1 MPTSQQSS
9 KSVSRAPA
17 GRPAILGG
25 GATFDE
31 EIFVTRPVIPDRV
44 AFSELTQSIFE
55 SRWLTNN
62 GPKAIELERLLV
74 ARLGVAFV
82 ATFCNG
88 TAALLTAL
96 RALDLEGEVITTP
109 FTFPATTH
117 CIEWNGLSPVFCDV
131 DPETYNLDPAAIEQ
145 HIGPR
150 TSAILPVHVFGNPC
164 DVDALQ
170 ALADRHGLKIIYDA
184 AHCFGVTLDDR
195 PIGVFGD
202 LSALSFHAT
211 KVFHTAEGG
220 AVVSNDPGLREKL
233 ALLRNFGIV
242 NENEVR
248 GVGLNGKLSEL
259 HAALGILVLD
269 QIDGEIASR
278 ARLAAHYHERL
289 QHIEG
294 LSFQRFAE
302 GVGRN
307 HFNLSV
313 EIDAPTFG
321 LSRDQ
326 LQEALRAERI
336 ISRKYFHPLCSENAC
351 YANLP
356 SSRPQALPAA
366 QRLASRI
373 LTLPLY
379 GALGES
385 EVDAIVDALLRIHD
399 HAPAV
404 RLQLDATA

>member
-1 MPTSQQSS
+1 VHTSQQSS
-9 KSVSRAPA
+9 KSSSRVPT
-17 GRPAILGG
+17 GRPAILDG

-31 EIFVTRPVIPDRV
+31 EIFVTRPVIPDSA
-44 AFSELTQSIFE
+44 AFSEMAESIFE

-62 GPKAIELERLLV
+62 GPQAIELERLLV
-74 ARLGVAFV
+74 DRLGVAFV

-109 FTFPATTH
+109 FTFPATAH

-131 DPETYNLDPAAIEQ
+131 DPETYNLDPASIEQ

-164 DVDALQ
+164 DVKALQ
-170 ALADRHGLKIIYDA
+170 AIADRHGLKIIYDA
-184 AHCFGVTLDDR
+184 AHCFGVTLDDV
-195 PIGVFGD
+195 PIGAFGD

-220 AVVSNDPGLREKL
+220 AVVSADPRLCEKL

-242 NENEVR
+242 NENEVS

-269 QIDGEIASR
+269 QIDAEIASR
-278 ARLAAHYHERL
+278 ARLEAQYHERL
-289 QHIEG
+289 QQVDG
-294 LSFQRFAE
+294 LSFQRFAD

-307 HFNLSV
+307 HFNSSI

-326 LQEALRAERI
+326 VQEALRAEGI
-336 ISRKYFHPLCSENAC
+336 ISRKYFHPLCSENEC
-351 YANLP
+351 YADLP
-356 SSRPQALPAA
+356 SARPQALPVA

-379 GALGES
+379 GTLGEGD
-385 EVDAIVDALLRIHD
+385 VDAIVDALLRIHD

-404 RLQLDATA
+404 RQRLDATA